1 MALLLIGAL
10 ALLALL
16 ATRPGQTLLAAFRL
30 ATFLL
35 ATVSVALIVIA
46 GPEPQFV
53 AVACGAGIAWTAT
66 FVSPV
71 RARRSR

>member
-10 ALLALL
+10 ALFALL

-30 ATFLL
+30 VTFLL
-35 ATVSVALIVIA
+35 ATGSVALITIA
-46 GPEPQFV
+46 GPEPQFI
-53 AVACGAGIAWTAT
+53 AVACGAGIVWTAS
-66 FVSPV
+66 FVLPV